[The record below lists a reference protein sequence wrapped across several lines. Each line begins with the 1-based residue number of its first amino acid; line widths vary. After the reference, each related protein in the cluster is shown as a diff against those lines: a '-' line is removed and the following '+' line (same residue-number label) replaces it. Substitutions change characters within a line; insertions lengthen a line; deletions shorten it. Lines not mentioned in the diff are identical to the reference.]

1 MEDGDAP
8 VRTHDGYPVWR
19 VRVSVGE
26 RTCLGCGETFAAD
39 GYCVVCALTP
49 DGKRR
54 KDAPASV
61 LTQSYLRD
69 GEWER

>member
-1 MEDGDAP
+1 MTNDP
-8 VRTHDGYPVWR
+8 VRDADGFAVWR

-26 RTCLGCGETFAAD
+26 RTCLGCGERLAAG
-39 GYCVVCALTP
+39 GYCVVCGLTP

-61 LTQSYLRD
+61 LTESYLRD

>member
-1 MEDGDAP
+1 M
-8 VRTHDGYPVWR
+8 
-19 VRVSVGE
+19 RVSVGE